1 MNVNDIYVS
10 ACRGAFDRNTTMVRL
25 VDWLENVRP
34 AHPRNEWEKKQ
45 LPAIMPHGLFATR
58 RQDTFT
64 RHSGLVQID
73 IDAKDNPG
81 TNWEAARADVAKLLR
96 QMGAEGL
103 VSISASGCG
112 VYALVYCPELMD
124 TYNQHGADA
133 YLRGHRSM
141 SAAIVEDVH
150 NWLGYN
156 CDRAMINRPNGLRFV
171 SADRDAVLL
180 APVNQFS
187 ISAA

>member
-34 AHPRNEWEKKQ
+34 EPPRNDWEKKQ

-73 IDAKDNPG
+73 IDAKHQQSDWSLQETLDRMSKSDSILAYGVSSGGRGAYALYAVDNIDDAKHSDLA
-81 TNWEAARADVAKLLR
+81 EDVI
-96 QMGAEGL
+96 
-103 VSISASGCG
+103 SIASG
-112 VYALVYCPELMD
+112 ELNSVID
-124 TYNQHGADA
+124 EPVSNN
-133 YLRGHRSM
+133 LS
-141 SAAIVEDVH
+141 S
-150 NWLGYN
+150 
-156 CDRAMINRPNGLRFV
+156 LRFASPYMPV
-171 SADRDAVLL
+171 INFDCVPL
-180 APVNQFS
+180 AIYVNGKPV
-187 ISAA
+187 